1 MRQAIDP
8 VATPS
13 AYQRSLLDALG
24 DDDPAE
30 VQRSTLA
37 AVRALVDEAGEL
49 LRVGPEPGEWSVLE
63 CVGHMVDGEIVV
75 SGRYRWIL
83 AEDEPDIVGY
93 DQALWVARL
102 QHRDDDPAILI
113 DTLAALRRANLDL
126 WARSS
131 EADRARIGHHRERG
145 PESYE
150 LTFRLLAGHDR
161 VHLAQARA
169 ALEAARHT
177 G

>member
-1 MRQAIDP
+1 
-8 VATPS
+8 
-13 AYQRSLLDALG
+13 
-24 DDDPAE
+24 
-30 VQRSTLA
+30 
-37 AVRALVDEAGEL
+37 
-49 LRVGPEPGEWSVLE
+49 
-63 CVGHMVDGEIVV
+63 MVDGEIVV

-126 WARSS
+126 WARTS

-169 ALEAARHT
+169 ALEAAQRT
-177 G
+177 S